1 MPSLGADMETGK
13 VVQWLVK
20 PGDRVKPG
28 DVVAVVEPH
37 KGAIDVEILLDGV
50 IDQLAALDQDM
61 PVGAVL
67 AQVLPQGAPQA
78 PAPVDRLVTQRPG
91 PTSPTADAGG
101 RDAAVAP
108 PAFAAPPPPP
118 VGPTGRARVSPAAR
132 QRARALG
139 LNPDALPGSG
149 VGGMATLADVAQ
161 AAAKAPSAPD
171 QAPGAAAPHP

>member
-28 DVVAVVEPH
+28 DVVAVVETH
-37 KGAIDVEILLDGV
+37 KGAIDVEIFLDGV

-91 PTSPTADAGG
+91 PTAPTAHPGG
-101 RDAAVAP
+101 RGW
-108 PAFAAPPPPP
+108 
-118 VGPTGRARVSPAAR
+118 GPRGARGSARRRGSVRGRWA
-132 QRARALG
+132 
-139 LNPDALPGSG
+139 
-149 VGGMATLADVAQ
+149 
-161 AAAKAPSAPD
+161 
-171 QAPGAAAPHP
+171 